1 MTKPITLQSIIIFQQ
16 KKLKQAKRNQNETV
30 VYAEKMILEILCEHE
45 RMIQNFEGNVV
56 IHMSPERFKM
66 IENIRPSGVLLDE
79 QSD

>member
-1 MTKPITLQSIIIFQQ
+1 MIKPITLHGTITTQRNH
-16 KKLKQAKRNQNETV
+16 LKQAKRNQNETV

-56 IHMSPERFKM
+56 LHMSPERFKL
-66 IENIRPSGVLLDE
+66 IENIRPTGVTLDD